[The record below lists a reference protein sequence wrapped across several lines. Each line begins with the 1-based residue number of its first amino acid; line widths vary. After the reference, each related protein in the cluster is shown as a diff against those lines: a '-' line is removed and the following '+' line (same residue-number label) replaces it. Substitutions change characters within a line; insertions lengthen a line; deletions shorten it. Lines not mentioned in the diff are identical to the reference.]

1 MLDVQI
7 NRVHSRAVC
16 KEIAERLPAAL
27 GPQSNELPARL
38 LALMDQLEKVEPRE
52 MLSEVRRDLNA

>member
-1 MLDVQI
+1 MLDIQI
-7 NRVHSRAVC
+7 NHIHSGAVC

-38 LALMDQLEKVEPRE
+38 LALMGELKTVEH
-52 MLSEVRRDLNA
+52 SQKFDGI